1 MSSKVLK
8 FSAQWCGPCKMMSK
22 VIEGQDLGVEVQEV
36 DVDENVNVAK
46 EYNVRNIPTLVFLR
60 DGKEVDR
67 TTGAL
72 TLDKLKEWIDKNL

>member
-1 MSSKVLK
+1 
-8 FSAQWCGPCKMMSK
+8 MMTK
-22 VIEGQDLGVEVQEV
+22 IIHGQDLGVEVQEV

>member
-8 FSAQWCGPCKMMSK
+8 FSAQWCGPCKMMTK
-22 VIEGQDLGVEVQEV
+22 IIHGQDLGVEVQEV